1 MSLRD
6 RFLWLLWALSVALC
20 GWQVSR
26 SSVVTDV
33 SSFLPGPANPTQ
45 QLMLGQLRDGLST
58 RILLVGLRLEPG
70 AQQGRPTPEQTRHLV
85 DASQALRERLAA
97 EPAFAWVSNGN
108 MDALEPERER
118 LFAARYLLANGTTQ
132 QQFSQEGL
140 NRAFAQ
146 LEATLAS
153 ARGAMVRPIA
163 TADPTLAALE
173 LLEKASRQVV
183 PQGETGVWLTDDG
196 RVALLLME
204 TRARGH
210 EIDRLRE
217 TLQLARGHA
226 AQVLQ
231 SWPGGSGTPV
241 VDLAGA
247 AYFNVM
253 AHDAIGTDAHQL
265 ALLALLL
272 VAVLLLWALR
282 SPRFLILAIVPVATG
297 ALAGFAA
304 VGWTYGTI
312 HGITLAFGVTLI
324 GEAVDYAIYSFVQR
338 DGAQAPGRAFWR
350 TIYLAALTSLI
361 GFAAMYFSGFAGLQ
375 QLGLFSMAGLVAAV
389 LCTRWLLPG
398 LYAHQAAAAGP
409 SRRFAWLPVLSR
421 RMRIGRWP
429 VALAALVFAVLLVQ
443 GQDTLWLDR
452 LDALSASS
460 PEEDQRDLRYRTQ
473 AGVPELRTMVAVRG
487 ASLEEALQRTEA
499 STQVL
504 DRLVREGTLGGYDSP
519 TDLLPSAAVQQARQA
534 ALPAADVLRA
544 RVLEAT
550 RGGRFQAQAFE
561 PFLADVAATRDGAPI
576 GLAHYA
582 GTVLGA
588 WLQAQI
594 VQSPDGVTVLVLLRG
609 APPSERLRPLLQ
621 AAALPGLSLID
632 LQGDVQQL
640 VADYR
645 QRAMQAAL
653 LGTGAI
659 FLVLLLQLRRPRA
672 VASMVAT
679 ITATLALTCGVLWL
693 LHGQLTV
700 FHLVSLLL
708 VVGVV
713 SNYTLFFS
721 TLPGEPGARQRASLS
736 VLLAAGSTFFAFAT
750 LAFSSTPV
758 LGMIGQTVAIGAAAG
773 LLVSMVFSAD
783 DPATSA

>member
-1 MSLRD
+1 MNLRN
-6 RFLWLLWALSVALC
+6 RLLWLLWALLVAAC

-26 SSVVTDV
+26 SLVVTDV
-33 SSFLPGPANPTQ
+33 SSFLPGPADATQ
-45 QLMLGQLRDGLST
+45 RLMIGQLRDGLST

-70 AQQGRPTPEQTRHLV
+70 AQPGRPTPAQTRLLV
-85 DASQALRERLAA
+85 DSSLALRERLAR
-97 EPAFAWVSNGN
+97 EPAFAWVSNGDL
-108 MDALEPERER
+108 DALEPERER
-118 LFAARYLLANGTTQ
+118 LFAARYLLASSTTEQ
-132 QQFSQEGL
+132 QYSAAGL
-140 NRAFAQ
+140 ASAFTQ

-153 ARGAMVRPIA
+153 ARGAIVRPIA
-163 TADPTLAALE
+163 TADPTLVALQ
-173 LLEKASRQVV
+173 LLDKASRQLA
-183 PQGETGVWLTDDG
+183 PQGEAGVWLTDDG

-210 EIDRLRE
+210 EIDQLRD
-217 TLQLARGHA
+217 TLQLARRHA
-226 AQVLQ
+226 TEVLQ
-231 SWPGGSGTPV
+231 GWPAGAGTPV

-247 AYFNVM
+247 AYFNVL
-253 AHDAIGTDAHQL
+253 AHDAIGKDAHQL
-265 ALLALLL
+265 ALLALVL
-272 VAVLLLWALR
+272 VATLLLWALR
-282 SPRFLILAIVPVATG
+282 SPRFLALAVVPVATG

-312 HGITLAFGVTLI
+312 HGITLAFGITLI

-338 DGAQAPGRAFWR
+338 DGAQAPGRGFWR

-375 QLGLFSMAGLVAAV
+375 QLGLFSMSGLLAAV

-398 LYAHQAAAAGP
+398 LFAHKPPAAGP
-409 SRRFAWLPVLSR
+409 PHRFAWLPALSLR
-421 RMRIGRWP
+421 LRIGRWP

-443 GQDTLWLDR
+443 RQDTLWLDN

-460 PEEDQRDLRYRTQ
+460 PEENLRDLRYRTQ

-487 ASLEEALQRTEA
+487 ANLEEALQRTEA

-504 DRLVREGTLGGYDSP
+504 DGLVRNGTLGGYDSP
-519 TDLLPSAAVQQARQA
+519 TDLLPSEAVQRARQA
-534 ALPAADVLRA
+534 ALPPPEVLRA

-550 RGGRFQAQAFE
+550 RGGNFQAQAFE
-561 PFLADVAATRDGAPI
+561 PFVADVAASRERAPI
-576 GLAHYA
+576 GPAHYA

-588 WLQAQI
+588 WLDAQM
-594 VQSPDGVTVLVLLRG
+594 VRSQDGVTVLVLLRE
-609 APPSERLRPLLQ
+609 APSSERLRALLQ
-621 AAALPGLSLID
+621 PAALPGVGLID

-659 FLVLLLQLRRPRA
+659 FVVLLLQLRRPRA

-721 TLPGEPGARQRASLS
+721 TLARDPGARQRASLS
-736 VLLAAGSTFFAFAT
+736 VLLAASSTFIAFAT

-758 LGMIGQTVAIGAAAG
+758 LAMIGQTVGIGAAVG
-773 LLVSMVFSAD
+773 LLASMVFSAD
-783 DPATSA
+783 DPSHSA

>member
-6 RFLWLLWALSVALC
+6 RLLWLLWVLSVAAC

-26 SSVVTDV
+26 ITVVTDV
-33 SSFLPGPANPTQ
+33 SSFLPGPADATQ
-45 QLMLGQLRDGLST
+45 QLMIGQLRDGLST
-58 RILLVGLRLEPG
+58 RILLVGLRLESG
-70 AQQGRPTPEQTRHLV
+70 AQAGRPTAEQTRRLA
-85 DASQALRERLAA
+85 DASRALRERLARETA
-97 EPAFAWVSNGN
+97 IAWVSNGDL
-108 MDALEPERER
+108 DALEPERQR
-118 LFAARYLLANGTTQ
+118 LFAARYLLDSGTTAEL
-132 QQFSQEGL
+132 FSQEGL
-140 NRAFAQ
+140 NQAFAR

-163 TADPTLAALE
+163 TADPTLAALQ
-173 LLEKASRQVV
+173 LLDKASRQIV
-183 PQGETGVWLTDDG
+183 PQGDAGVWLTDDG

-217 TLQLARGHA
+217 TLQLARRHA
-226 AQVLQ
+226 AEVLQ
-231 SWPGGSGTPV
+231 SWPAAGGTPV

-247 AYFNVM
+247 AYFNVL
-253 AHDAIGTDAHQL
+253 AHDAIGQDAHQL

-272 VAVLLLWALR
+272 VAALLLWALR
-282 SPRFLILAIVPVATG
+282 SPRFLLLAIVPVATG

-304 VGWTYGTI
+304 VGWVYGTI

-338 DGAQAPGRAFWR
+338 EGAQAPGRAFWR

-375 QLGLFSMAGLVAAV
+375 QLGLFSMSGLLAAV

-398 LYAHQAAAAGP
+398 LYARHAPAVGP
-409 SRRFAWLPVLSR
+409 ANRFGWLPVLCQR
-421 RMRIGRWP
+421 LRIGRWP
-429 VALAALVFAVLLVQ
+429 VALAAAVFAVLLVQ
-443 GQDTLWLDR
+443 RQDTLWLDQ

-460 PEEDQRDLRYRTQ
+460 PEENLRDLRYRTQ

-504 DRLVREGTLGGYDSP
+504 DRLVRDGALGGYDSP
-519 TDLLPSAAVQQARQA
+519 TDLLPSAAVQQSRQA
-534 ALPAADVLRA
+534 ALPPADVLRA
-544 RVLEAT
+544 RVQEAT

-561 PFLADVAATRDGAPI
+561 PFVADVSASRERPPI
-576 GLAHYA
+576 GLADYA

-588 WLQAQI
+588 WLDAQI
-594 VQSPDGVTVLVLLRG
+594 VPSPDGVTVLVLLRG
-609 APPSERLRPLLQ
+609 APASERMRALLQ
-621 AAALPGLSLID
+621 AAALPGVSLID
-632 LQGDVQQL
+632 LQGDVQTL
-640 VADYR
+640 VAEYR

-659 FLVLLLQLRRPRA
+659 FVVLLLQLRRPRA
-672 VASMVAT
+672 VGSMVAT
-679 ITATLALTCGVLWL
+679 MTATLALTCGVLWL
-693 LHGQLTV
+693 QHGQLTV

-721 TLPGEPGARQRASLS
+721 TLSRDPGARQRASLS
-736 VLLAAGSTFFAFAT
+736 VLLAASSTFIAFAT

-758 LGMIGQTVAIGAAAG
+758 LGMIGQTVAIGAAVG

-783 DPATSA
+783 DPAGSV

>member
-1 MSLRD
+1 MKLRTG
-6 RFLWLLWALSVALC
+6 LPWLLWLVLVAAC
-20 GWQVSR
+20 VWQVGR
-26 SSVVTDV
+26 STVVTDV
-33 SSFLPGPANPTQ
+33 SSFLPGPADATQ
-45 QLMLGQLRDGLST
+45 RLMIGQLRDGLST

-70 AQQGRPTPEQTRHLV
+70 ARPDRPTPEQTRRLV
-85 DASQALRERLAA
+85 DASQALRERLAR

-108 MDALEPERER
+108 LDALEPERER
-118 LFAARYLLANGTTQ
+118 LFAARYLLAGSTTEQ
-132 QQFSQEGL
+132 LYSAAGL
-140 NRAFAQ
+140 TGAFAQ

-163 TADPTLAALE
+163 TADPTLAALQ
-173 LLEKASRQVV
+173 LLDKASRQVA
-183 PQGETGVWLTDDG
+183 PQGEAGVWLTDDG

-210 EIDRLRE
+210 EIDLLRD
-217 TLQLARGHA
+217 TLQLARRHA
-226 AQVLQ
+226 GEVLQ
-231 SWPGGSGTPV
+231 AWPADAGTPV

-247 AYFNVM
+247 AYFNVL
-253 AHDAIGTDAHQL
+253 AHDAIGQDAHQL

-272 VAVLLLWALR
+272 VAALLLWVLR
-282 SPRFLILAIVPVATG
+282 SPRFLALAVVPVATG

-312 HGITLAFGVTLI
+312 HGITLAFGITLI

-375 QLGLFSMAGLVAAV
+375 QLGLFSMSGLLAAV

-398 LYAHQAAAAGP
+398 LLAHQPPGAGP
-409 SRRFAWLPVLSR
+409 MHRFAWLPAQSQRL
-421 RMRIGRWP
+421 RIWRWP
-429 VALAALVFAVLLVQ
+429 VALAALVFAVLLAQ
-443 GQDTLWLDR
+443 RQDTLWMDK

-499 STQVL
+499 TTQVL
-504 DRLVREGTLGGYDSP
+504 DSLVRSGTLGGYDSP
-519 TDLLPSAAVQQARQA
+519 TDLLPSAAVQRARQA
-534 ALPAADVLRA
+534 ALPPPDILRA

-561 PFLADVAATRDGAPI
+561 PFVADVAASRERAPI

-588 WLQAQI
+588 WLDAQI
-594 VQSPDGVTVLVLLRG
+594 VQAPDGVTVLVLLRG
-609 APPSERLRPLLQ
+609 APASDRLRALLQ
-621 AAALPGLSLID
+621 QSTPPEVGLID

-693 LHGQLTV
+693 WHAQLTV

-721 TLPGEPGARQRASLS
+721 TLARDPGARQRASLS
-736 VLLAAGSTFFAFAT
+736 VLLAASSTFIAFAT

-758 LGMIGQTVAIGAAAG
+758 LAMIGQTVAIGAAIG
-773 LLVSMVFSAD
+773 LFTSMVFSAD
-783 DPATSA
+783 DPSAVA